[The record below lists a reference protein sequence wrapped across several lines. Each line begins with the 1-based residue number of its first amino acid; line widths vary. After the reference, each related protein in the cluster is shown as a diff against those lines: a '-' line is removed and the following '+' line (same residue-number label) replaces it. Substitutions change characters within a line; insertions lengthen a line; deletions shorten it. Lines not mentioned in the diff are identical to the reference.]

1 MLCLPQY
8 SSEIRIVNKP
18 SRKPTN
24 LSIDDAVLRDA
35 KALKINLSRAA
46 EDGLKAAV
54 REAKTAR
61 WKAENSSAIESS
73 NEFVERN
80 GLPLEKFRPF

>member
-1 MLCLPQY
+1 M
-8 SSEIRIVNKP
+8 NKP

-24 LSIDDAVLRDA
+24 LSIDEALLRDA

-46 EDGLKAAV
+46 EDGVKAAV
-54 REAKTAR
+54 QEAKATR
-61 WKAENSSAIESS
+61 WKAENSSAIASS